1 MILSVNDLNF
11 SRVVLDSPNPVLVN
25 FWAPWCGLCLLINP
39 LLEKI
44 QSEWDEPL
52 QVVSINADNNFQLAN
67 TYRLKNLPT
76 LILFSEGKIIHRI
89 EQIKGRDE
97 LLQQLH
103 RAKMNA
109 RYKSA

>member
-67 TYRLKNLPT
+67 TYLLKNLPT
-76 LILFSEGKIIHRI
+76 LILFNQGRIIQRI
-89 EQIKGRDE
+89 EEIKGRDE
-97 LLQQLH
+97 LIQQLNQV
-103 RAKMNA
+103 RMNTWP
-109 RYKSA
+109 RSA